1 MDMQSSS
8 LSPIALLRSLRAVRR
23 YAERP
28 LSDDVLLSILDA
40 ARWTGSAKNTQP
52 WELVVVQDRATLA
65 ELATCGPF
73 AGHLAGAAAA
83 IVLIMQDGSQR
94 FDEGRL
100 AQTLMLAA
108 WAHGVGSCIGSLYPD
123 DNTRRARALLGVPD
137 QRWLRTSIA
146 FGYPADER
154 ALRISA
160 ELASAGAPIGL
171 PIGRRALDDL
181 VSWERYGRQRDA

>member
-1 MDMQSSS
+1 MQSSS

-28 LSDDVLLSILDA
+28 IPEDVLLSILEV

-52 WELVVVQDRATLA
+52 WELVVVCDRATLA
-65 ELATCGPF
+65 ELATCGPY
-73 AGHLAGAAAA
+73 AGHLSGAAAA
-83 IVLIMQDGSQR
+83 IVLVMQEASQR

-123 DNTRRARALLGVPD
+123 DNARRARALLDVPD
-137 QRWLRTSIA
+137 ERWLRTSIA
-146 FGYPADER
+146 LGYPADQR
-154 ALRISA
+154 ALRTKA
-160 ELASAGAPIGL
+160 ELASGRAPVEL
-171 PIGRRALDDL
+171 PIGRRPLDDL
-181 VSWERYGRQRDA
+181 VGWERYRRRRDA

>member
-1 MDMQSSS
+1 M
-8 LSPIALLRSLRAVRR
+8 RSLRAVRR
-23 YAERP
+23 YADRP
-28 LSDDVLLSILDA
+28 VPDDVLLGILEA

-52 WELVVVQDRATLA
+52 WELIVVRDRATLA
-65 ELATCGPF
+65 ELASCGPY
-73 AGHLAGAAAA
+73 ASHLAGAAAA
-83 IVLIMQDGSQR
+83 IVLVMENGNQR

-108 WAHGVGSCIGSLYPD
+108 WAQGVGSCIGSLYPD

-146 FGYPADER
+146 LGYPADER

-171 PIGRRALDDL
+171 PIGRRSLDEL
-181 VSWERYGRQRDA
+181 VGWERYGRRRDA

>member
-1 MDMQSSS
+1 MAPSS

-23 YAERP
+23 YADRP
-28 LSDDVLLSILDA
+28 LPDDVLFSILEV

-52 WELVVVQDRATLA
+52 WELVVVRDRATLA
-65 ELATCGPF
+65 ELATCGPY

-83 IVLIMQDGSQR
+83 IVLLMHDASQR

-146 FGYPADER
+146 LGYPADER

-160 ELASAGAPIGL
+160 ELASGRAPVEL
-171 PIGRRALDDL
+171 PIGRRALGDL
-181 VSWERYGRQRDA
+181 VGWERYAGRRDA

>member
-1 MDMQSSS
+1 MGMQSSS
-8 LSPIALLRSLRAVRR
+8 LSIALLRSLRAVRR

-28 LSDDVLLSILDA
+28 VPEDVLLSILEA

-52 WELVVVQDRATLA
+52 WELVVVQDRAALG
-65 ELATCGPF
+65 ELATCGPY

-83 IVLIMQDGSQR
+83 IVLVMQEASQR

-123 DNTRRARALLGVPD
+123 ENTRRARALLGVPD

-146 FGYPADER
+146 LGYPADER

-160 ELASAGAPIGL
+160 ELASVGAPIGL

-181 VSWERYGRQRDA
+181 VSWEHYGRHQDA